1 MNKLKLTFAIGFLS
15 LIVTLGKAQTYKI
28 DTSNITFEDKL
39 RPCYQV
45 KVDPEPKDLKK
56 AWAKYLKKNYSI
68 KMKGIGFLSNK
79 DLLSGEDVTIGK
91 VSSKRMNIYTQIVE
105 TASGSEMSVL
115 ASFGY
120 DFFMGPEKFSE
131 EFLSMKEILN
141 TFLLT
146 ELNDY
151 YSDELKDN
159 HKAVSKAEK
168 EIKSLSK
175 DIAKNEKKIKN
186 NDSKALATDA
196 NTNQILEETRKLKDK
211 NTDAEIQITL
221 LKKQILN
228 YQSKAE
234 VLRQKQI
241 GLMKNQ

>member
-79 DLLSGEDVTIGK
+79 DILSGEDVTIEK
-91 VSSKRMNIYTQIVE
+91 VSSKRMNVYTQIVE

-120 DFFMGPEKFSE
+120 DFFMGPEKFTD
-131 EFLSMKEILN
+131 EFLSMKGILN
-141 TFLLT
+141 TFLLQ

-151 YSDELKDN
+151 YSDELASN

-168 EIKSLSK
+168 EIKSLTKEISK
-175 DIAKNEKKIKN
+175 NDKKIKS
-186 NDSKALATDA
+186 NDSKVLTTDA
-196 NTNQILEETRKLKDK
+196 GTNQFIEETHKLKDK

-221 LKKQILN
+221 LKKKIID
-228 YQSKAE
+228 YQNQAE

-241 GLMKNQ
+241 GLLKNQ